1 MGIVGKI
8 VGGTIGFALGGPLGA
23 IAGAAF
29 GHAYDASSELEVSR
43 PEGAERLHVETSQ
56 MAFFVATFSMLAK
69 LVRADGKISRE
80 EIDTIERFM
89 HQDLRLD
96 PQSRH
101 HAMNLFRA
109 ALDSPGTFE
118 DFASQFYGHFHDQPQ
133 LLDLLIDI
141 LVRVSLADG
150 SLSDAEDRMIRSAVN
165 LFRMSD
171 TQYRQIR
178 SRHVRDVDR
187 HYATLGCDRGC
198 SDEEIKKQYR
208 KRVRDFHPDTIAAKG
223 LPEEFT
229 RFAGEKFRE
238 IQEAYEEIRRERGMK

>member
-29 GHAYDASSELEVSR
+29 GHAYDASSETAESH
-43 PEGAERLHVETSQ
+43 PESAERLNMETSQ

-118 DFASQFYGHFHDQPQ
+118 DFANQFYGHFHHQPQ

-165 LFRMSD
+165 LFHMSD

-187 HYATLGCDRGC
+187 YYATLGCDRSC

>member
-29 GHAYDASSELEVSR
+29 GHAYDTSSEMEASR
-43 PEGAERLHVETSQ
+43 PGGTARLRMEQSQ
-56 MAFFVATFSMLAK
+56 MAFFVAAFSMLAK
-69 LVRADGKISRE
+69 LVRADGNISKA

-96 PQSRH
+96 PESRH

-118 DFASQFYGHFHDQPQ
+118 DFARQFYEHFQDQPQ
-133 LLDLLIDI
+133 LLDLMIDI

-150 SLSDAEDRMIRSAVN
+150 ELSGAEESVLRSAVRT
-165 LFRMSD
+165 FRMSD
-171 TQYRQIR
+171 DQYRRIR
-178 SRHVRDVDR
+178 SRHMRDVDR
-187 HYATLGCDRGC
+187 HYAALGCDRSC
-198 SDEEIKKQYR
+198 SDEEIKRLYR
-208 KRVRDFHPDTIAAKG
+208 KRVREFHPDTIAAKG
-223 LPEEFT
+223 LPDEFT
-229 RFAGEKFRE
+229 RFAADKFRE